1 MGKIKK
7 RFLGGRLEM
16 SGSFTVC
23 FQVCVRHSILQHR
36 VPYWLLVA
44 ASVMSFRFTAD
55 LLSAWNSADR
65 MPSQRKAT
73 CWNG

>member
-1 MGKIKK
+1 MEKIRKGV
-7 RFLGGRLEM
+7 LGGRLEM

-23 FQVCVRHSILQHR
+23 FQVCVRHSILQCR

-65 MPSQRKAT
+65 MPSERKAT